1 MKGEV
6 VPSSISIGDFASEFF
21 KSNRFF
27 MRMIEMTIENEM
39 KVDEIFLQSNQLNG
53 WEIEFQ

>member
-27 MRMIEMTIENEM
+27 EMTIENEM